1 MMVVVEEVMV
11 VEEVEE
17 GLMAVAEEPVCA
29 SDSSRRVPEPERA
42 SSRQCHVEGRTT
54 NIVEPGGHLCP
65 AALVLAVVLAVNQ
78 LVLLG
83 RLAEIGAELGDR

>member
-1 MMVVVEEVMV
+1 MVVVKEVMV
-11 VEEVEE
+11 AEEVEE

-54 NIVEPGGHLCP
+54 NIVEPGGHLSP
-65 AALVLAVVLAVNQ
+65 AALVLALVLAVNQ
-78 LVLLG
+78 PVLLG
-83 RLAEIGAELGDR
+83 RLA

>member
-1 MMVVVEEVMV
+1 MVVAEKLEEDLMVVVEEVMV
-11 VEEVEE
+11 AEEVEE

-54 NIVEPGGHLCP
+54 NIVEPGGHLSQ
-65 AALVLAVVLAVNQ
+65 ALVLAVVLAVNQ

-83 RLAEIGAELGDR
+83 RLA

>member
-1 MMVVVEEVMV
+1 MVLVVEVMEA
-11 VEEVEE
+11 EEVEE

-54 NIVEPGGHLCP
+54 NIVEPGGHLSP
-65 AALVLAVVLAVNQ
+65 ALVLALVIAVNQ
-78 LVLLG
+78 PVLLG
-83 RLAEIGAELGDR
+83 RLA

>member
-1 MMVVVEEVMV
+1 MVVAKEVMV
-11 VEEVEE
+11 AEEVEE

-54 NIVEPGGHLCP
+54 NIVETGGYLSP

-78 LVLLG
+78 PVLLG
-83 RLAEIGAELGDR
+83 RLA

>member
-1 MMVVVEEVMV
+1 MVVVVEVM
-11 VEEVEE
+11 EAKEVEE

-54 NIVEPGGHLCP
+54 NIVEPGGHLSQ
-65 AALVLAVVLAVNQ
+65 ALVLAVVLAVNQ
-78 LVLLG
+78 PVLLG
-83 RLAEIGAELGDR
+83 RLA